1 MQFYTT
7 LCNKFG
13 LAHFFLQK
21 CSIWKHIFAGFDISP
36 DDEVK
41 FESSVSKEEV
51 DEAVK
56 KNTPGTYIPL
66 VGNANAEQIES
77 FLKGAGDETL
87 AARIKHGKQ
96 TAIRKKIEAE
106 MTEDER
112 LNEQE

>member
-1 MQFYTT
+1 MLKIWQFVV
-7 LCNKFG
+7 
-13 LAHFFLQK
+13 
-21 CSIWKHIFAGFDISP
+21 KHPVAVVKQDVFAGFDVSP
-36 DDEVK
+36 DDEIK
-41 FESSVSKEEV
+41 FESSVSKEEI